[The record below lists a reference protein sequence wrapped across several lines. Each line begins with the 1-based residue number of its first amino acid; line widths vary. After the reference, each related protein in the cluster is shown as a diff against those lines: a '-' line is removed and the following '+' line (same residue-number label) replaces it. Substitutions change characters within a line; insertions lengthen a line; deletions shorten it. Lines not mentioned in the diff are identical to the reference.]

1 MEGVLRD
8 FSLWRADF
16 LRTAIEDWGCWSMF
30 SNLLEEG
37 FPNVRLR
44 SPIDRF
50 LHRES
55 NPEYGW
61 ADVFFTPE
69 SASLRIVTDFSASV
83 PVYSYRNGESIMVSN
98 DLPDLLSVIRLLGF
112 SMEIDRSAAYSF
124 LLANFVPTDRTLVS
138 GVRPFPASSVTF
150 IDLSDSN
157 KFRREPTE
165 NTVSV
170 FHSEPEIPYP
180 EAIDR
185 YRAAF
190 EKSMADLLE
199 FSGLNSTGLLVT
211 GGLDSSIIWNWF
223 TQRTNSF
230 VPITGVFAGFP
241 DPDFENLAA
250 LEREFRTPVRKII
263 LESRELRNLPKV
275 LRKTWDITEAYGFWV
290 SLNAV
295 FEHCQDVSMFVAGYG
310 TDSPTASTHMILSA
324 IRSLV
329 FFHGRTENLFD
340 PLAPFPTDIST
351 SKAGLEALEKKIA
364 DVPGKIQEVSEWMEN
379 ILNFLKIPPLH
390 PDVEFLPFSD
400 HFGLSGHSPRW
411 YDLFVALDM
420 SGISH
425 RMGLLYSKTSRTDSF
440 AISPFSSRNV
450 RNAVF
455 SVPISRKL
463 NPFEYPTTPRDNQF
477 FYKHAL
483 SSFIPPAISK
493 RRKMSWS
500 LPNLRFWLFGEYG
513 YKKMRKLFIFSMEQG
528 YLPEKTALD
537 LLSFYDALHSKRK
550 EGFTENENIRRV
562 VTLKLSL
569 IWRCCLLGL
578 YGQMFLGPHGENR
591 FEESFFD

>member
-1 MEGVLRD
+1 
-8 FSLWRADF
+8 
-16 LRTAIEDWGCWSMF
+16 MF

-83 PVYSYRNGESIMVSN
+83 PVYSYRNGESIVVSN
-98 DLPDLLSVIRLLGF
+98 DLSDLLSAIRLLGF

-241 DPDFENLAA
+241 NPDFENLAA
-250 LEREFRTPVRKII
+250 LEREFHTPVRKII

-275 LRKTWDITEAYGFWV
+275 LRKT
-290 SLNAV
+290 
-295 FEHCQDVSMFVAGYG
+295 
-310 TDSPTASTHMILSA
+310 
-324 IRSLV
+324 
-329 FFHGRTENLFD
+329 
-340 PLAPFPTDIST
+340 
-351 SKAGLEALEKKIA
+351 
-364 DVPGKIQEVSEWMEN
+364 
-379 ILNFLKIPPLH
+379 
-390 PDVEFLPFSD
+390 
-400 HFGLSGHSPRW
+400 
-411 YDLFVALDM
+411 
-420 SGISH
+420 
-425 RMGLLYSKTSRTDSF
+425 
-440 AISPFSSRNV
+440 
-450 RNAVF
+450 
-455 SVPISRKL
+455 
-463 NPFEYPTTPRDNQF
+463 
-477 FYKHAL
+477 
-483 SSFIPPAISK
+483 
-493 RRKMSWS
+493 
-500 LPNLRFWLFGEYG
+500 
-513 YKKMRKLFIFSMEQG
+513 
-528 YLPEKTALD
+528 
-537 LLSFYDALHSKRK
+537 
-550 EGFTENENIRRV
+550 
-562 VTLKLSL
+562 
-569 IWRCCLLGL
+569 
-578 YGQMFLGPHGENR
+578 
-591 FEESFFD
+591 